1 MSTFNY
7 NEKNNR
13 IKFPSIKIF
22 FINFYNT
29 LFFTIELKFQT
40 FKIYF
45 NFFLKKILKFYS
57 F

>member
-29 LFFTIELKFQT
+29 LFFTIKLNNFRRLKFILT
-40 FKIYF
+40 FF
-45 NFFLKKILKFYS
+45 
-57 F
+57 